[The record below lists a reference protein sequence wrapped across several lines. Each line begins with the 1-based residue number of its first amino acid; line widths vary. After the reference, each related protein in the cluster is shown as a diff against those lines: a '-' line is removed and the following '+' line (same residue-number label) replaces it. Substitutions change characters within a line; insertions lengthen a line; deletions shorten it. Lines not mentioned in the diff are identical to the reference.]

1 MASSGVPSKAWRVVF
16 SGTAI
21 NLCLGV
27 LYAWS
32 VWKKSLVVP
41 LDKATGKPALD
52 LVGTANPAA
61 FAQGWNYISNDM
73 ASTPFSLCVII
84 FALLMIPGGRI
95 QDKMGPK
102 VGAITGGLF
111 LAAGCIIAGIA
122 KSYAGLVVGFGIMGG
137 IGMGI
142 GYAAPTPAA
151 LKWFGPHQ
159 RGLVAGLVVSG
170 YGGAAL
176 YIAPLARFLINNTG
190 LTGSFVWL
198 GIWFGAVTIIAGSM
212 LAWPEPGYVPPAAP
226 GAATGAAKAAT
237 VIDWTTPEAM
247 RTWQMYALIFLFMGT
262 TQSGLLIIAN
272 AATILKK
279 AAAGS
284 PFLVAN
290 AWILASYGG
299 LVNAAGRIGTGKY
312 SDVIGRDNAYTINC
326 LVSAACLVLLP
337 WIISSGSIFLLFVAA
352 FIAYWQYGGGLALMP
367 SYTADFFGPKNLGMN
382 YGIVFLGWGL
392 GFWTTKLGGYI
403 EDATGSLTYAF
414 WIAAVILV
422 IAVLLSRAT
431 KRPMH
436 ITE

>member
-1 MASSGVPSKAWRVVF
+1 MAETAAKVPGKAWRVVF

-32 VWKKSLVVP
+32 VWKKTLVNVDLAGSP
-41 LDKATGKPALD
+41 IPAHP
-52 LVGTANPAA
+52 GWSFITNAQAA
-61 FAQGWNYISNDM
+61 
-73 ASTPFSLCVII
+73 TPFSLCVII

-95 QDKMGPK
+95 QDKLGPK

-111 LAAGCIIAGIA
+111 LAAGCIIAGLM
-122 KSYAGLVVGFGIMGG
+122 KSYGGLVFGFGVMGG

-176 YIAPLARFLINNTG
+176 YIAPLARYLINNTG

-198 GIWFGAVTIIAGSM
+198 GVWFGAVTIIAGSM
-212 LAWPEPGYVPPAAP
+212 LAWPEAGYVPPAAP
-226 GAATGAAKAAT
+226 AAAAGKKVISGT
-237 VIDWTTPEAM
+237 IIDWTPSEAAK
-247 RTWQMYALIFLFMGT
+247 TWQLYALIFLFIGT

-284 PFLVAN
+284 AFLVAN

-299 LVNAAGRIGTGKY
+299 LVNACGRIGTGKY
-312 SDVIGRDNAYTINC
+312 SDIIGRDNAYTVNC
-326 LVSAACLVLLP
+326 LVSAACLLLLP
-337 WIISSGSIFLLFVAA
+337 TVIKSQNLFLLFLAVG
-352 FIAYWQYGGGLALMP
+352 IAYWQYGGGLALMP

-382 YGIVFLGWGL
+382 YGLVFLGWGG
-392 GFWTTKLGGYI
+392 GFFMTRLAGTI
-403 EDATGSLTYAF
+403 EDITGSLTWAF
-414 WIAAVILV
+414 VMSAAVLV
-422 IAVLLSRAT
+422 IAVVVARFT
-431 KRPMH
+431 KRPAH
-436 ITE
+436 VTE

>member
-1 MASSGVPSKAWRVVF
+1 MAETAAKVPGKAWRVVF

-32 VWKKSLVVP
+32 VWKKTLVNVDLAGSP
-41 LDKATGKPALD
+41 IPAHP
-52 LVGTANPAA
+52 GWSFITNAQAA
-61 FAQGWNYISNDM
+61 
-73 ASTPFSLCVII
+73 TPFSLCVII

-95 QDKMGPK
+95 QDKLGPK

-111 LAAGCIIAGIA
+111 LAAGCIIAGLM
-122 KSYAGLVVGFGIMGG
+122 KSYGGLVFGFGVMGG

-176 YIAPLARFLINNTG
+176 YIAPLARYLINNTG

-198 GIWFGAVTIIAGSM
+198 GVWFGAVTIIAGSM
-212 LAWPEPGYVPPAAP
+212 LAWPEAGYVPPAAP
-226 GAATGAAKAAT
+226 AAAAGKKVVSGT
-237 VIDWTTPEAM
+237 IIDWTPSEAAK
-247 RTWQMYALIFLFMGT
+247 TWQLYALIFLFIGT

-284 PFLVAN
+284 AFLVAN

-299 LVNAAGRIGTGKY
+299 LVNACGRIGTGKY
-312 SDVIGRDNAYTINC
+312 SDIIGRDNAYTVNC
-326 LVSAACLVLLP
+326 LVSAACLLLLP
-337 WIISSGSIFLLFVAA
+337 TVIKSQNLFLLFLAVG
-352 FIAYWQYGGGLALMP
+352 IAYWQYGGGLALMP

-382 YGIVFLGWGL
+382 YGLVFLGWGG
-392 GFWTTKLGGYI
+392 GFFMTRLGGTI
-403 EDATGSLTYAF
+403 EDMTGSLTWAF
-414 WIAAVILV
+414 VMSAAFLV
-422 IAVLLSRAT
+422 IAVVVARFT
-431 KRPMH
+431 KRPAH
-436 ITE
+436 ATE

>member
-1 MASSGVPSKAWRVVF
+1 MAETAAKVPGKAWRVVF

-32 VWKKSLVVP
+32 VWKKTLVNV
-41 LDKATGKPALD
+41 
-52 LVGTANPAA
+52 
-61 FAQGWNYISNDM
+61 DM
-73 ASTPFSLCVII
+73 AGAPIPAHPGWEFITNAQAATPFSLCVVI

-95 QDKMGPK
+95 QDKLGPK

-111 LAAGCIIAGIA
+111 LAAGCIIAGLM
-122 KSYAGLVVGFGIMGG
+122 KSYGGLVFGFGVMGG

-176 YIAPLARFLINNTG
+176 YIAPLARYLINNTG

-198 GIWFGAVTIIAGSM
+198 GVWFGAVTIIAGSM
-212 LAWPEPGYVPPAAP
+212 LAWPEAGYVPPAAP
-226 GAATGAAKAAT
+226 AAAAGKKVVSGT
-237 VIDWTTPEAM
+237 IIDWTPSEAAK
-247 RTWQMYALIFLFMGT
+247 TWQLYALIFLFIGT

-284 PFLVAN
+284 AFLVAN

-299 LVNAAGRIGTGKY
+299 LVNACGRIGTGKY
-312 SDVIGRDNAYTINC
+312 SDIIGRDNAYTVNC
-326 LVSAACLVLLP
+326 LVSAACLLLLP
-337 WIISSGSIFLLFVAA
+337 TVIKSQNLFLLFLAVG
-352 FIAYWQYGGGLALMP
+352 IAYWQYGGGLALMP

-382 YGIVFLGWGL
+382 YGLVFLGWGG
-392 GFWTTKLGGYI
+392 GFFMTRLGGTI
-403 EDATGSLTYAF
+403 EDMTGSLTWAF
-414 WIAAVILV
+414 VMSAAFLV
-422 IAVLLSRAT
+422 IAVVVARFT
-431 KRPMH
+431 KRPAH
-436 ITE
+436 ATE

>member
-1 MASSGVPSKAWRVVF
+1 MSSHGVPAKAWRVVF

-21 NLCLGV
+21 NLCLGI

-32 VWKKSLVVP
+32 VWKKSMVVP
-41 LDKATGKPALD
+41 MGPDGKPDLS
-52 LVGTANPAA
+52 LVGTPNPA
-61 FAQGWNYISNDM
+61 FPGWDYISNDM

-95 QDKMGPK
+95 QDKFGPK

-111 LAAGCIIAGIA
+111 LALGCIIAGLA
-122 KSYAGLVVGFGIMGG
+122 KSYAGLVLGFGIMGG

-176 YIAPLARFLINNTG
+176 YISPLARFLINTTG
-190 LTGSFVWL
+190 LTGSFVIL
-198 GIWFGAVTIIAGSM
+198 GIFFTLVIIIAGSM
-212 LAWPEPGYVPPAAP
+212 LAWPEPGYVPPAPPATM
-226 GAATGAAKAAT
+226 GAAAKAAT
-237 VIDWTTPEAM
+237 AVDWTPAEAL
-247 RTWQMYALIFLFMGT
+247 RTCQLYALIFLVMGT

-272 AATILKK
+272 AATILAK
-279 AAAGS
+279 AAKGF

-299 LVNAAGRIGTGKY
+299 FVNAAGRIGTGKY
-312 SDVIGRDNAYTINC
+312 SDVIGRDNAYTLNC
-326 LVSAACLVLLP
+326 LVSAGCLLLLP
-337 WIISSGSIFLLFVAA
+337 WIISTQNLFLLFVAV

-382 YGIVFLGWGL
+382 YGLVFLGWGL

-403 EDATGSLTYAF
+403 EDVTGSLTWAF
-414 WIAAVILV
+414 YIAAAILV
-422 IAVLLSRAT
+422 AAVLVSRVT

-436 ITE
+436 VTE

>member
-1 MASSGVPSKAWRVVF
+1 MASSGVPGKAWRVVF

-41 LDKATGKPALD
+41 AGPDGKPDLS
-52 LVGTANPAA
+52 LVGTPNPA
-61 FAQGWNYISNDM
+61 FPGWEYIDNAM

-84 FALLMIPGGRI
+84 FALLLIPGGRI
-95 QDKMGPK
+95 QDTYGPK

-111 LAAGCIIAGIA
+111 LAAGCILTGLM
-122 KSYAGLVVGFGIMGG
+122 KSYAGLVIGFGIGGG

-176 YIAPLARFLINNTG
+176 YISPLARLLINTTG
-190 LTGSFVWL
+190 LTGSFVIL
-198 GIWFGAVTIIAGSM
+198 GLWFGLVCIIAGAM
-212 LAWPEPGYVPPAAP
+212 LAWPEPGYVPPSPP
-226 GAATGAAKAAT
+226 GPATGAAKAAT
-237 VIDWTTPEAM
+237 TIDWTPSEALKS
-247 RTWQMYALIFLFMGT
+247 WQIYALILLFMGT

-284 PFLVAN
+284 TFLVAN

-299 LVNAAGRIGTGKY
+299 LINAIGRIATGKY
-312 SDVIGRDNAYTINC
+312 SDIIGRDNAYTLNC
-326 LVSAACLVLLP
+326 LVSACCLFFLP
-337 WIISSGSIFLLFVAA
+337 WIIASQNIFLLFVAA

-367 SYTADFFGPKNLGMN
+367 SYTADFFGTKNLGMN

-403 EDATGSLTYAF
+403 EDATGSLNWAF
-414 WIAAVILV
+414 WIATLILILAVIL
-422 IAVLLSRAT
+422 SRFT

-436 ITE
+436 VTE

>member
-1 MASSGVPSKAWRVVF
+1 MATGTVPGKAWRVVF
-16 SGTAI
+16 AGTAI

-41 LDKATGKPALD
+41 YGADGTPQLE
-52 LVGTANPAA
+52 LVGSPNPA
-61 FAQGWNYISNDM
+61 FPGWEYISNDM

-84 FALLMIPGGRI
+84 FALFLIPGGRI
-95 QDKMGPK
+95 QDKLGPK
-102 VGAITGGLF
+102 VGAITGGLA
-111 LAAGCIIAGIA
+111 LAIGCIIAGVA
-122 KSYAGLVVGFGIMGG
+122 KSYAGLVVGFGVFGG

-176 YIAPLARFLINNTG
+176 YISPLARLLINTTG
-190 LTGSFVWL
+190 LTGSFVIL
-198 GIWFGAVTIIAGSM
+198 GLWFGVVTIIAGSL
-212 LAWPEPGYVPPAAP
+212 LAWPEPGYVPPSPP
-226 GAATGAAKAAT
+226 GPATGAAKAAT
-237 VIDWTTPEAM
+237 IIDWSPSEAL
-247 RTWQMYALIFLFMGT
+247 RTWQIYALILLFMGT

-279 AAAGS
+279 AAADS
-284 PFLVAN
+284 VFLQAN

-299 LVNAAGRIGTGKY
+299 LINAIGRIATGKY
-312 SDVIGRDNAYTINC
+312 SDIIGRDNAYTLNC
-326 LVSAACLVLLP
+326 LVSAACLFLLP
-337 WIISSGSIFLLFVAA
+337 WIIASQSIFLLFVAA
-352 FIAYWQYGGGLALMP
+352 FIAYWQYGGGLALLP
-367 SYTADFFGPKNLGMN
+367 SYTADFFGTKNLGMN
-382 YGIVFLGWGL
+382 YGVVFLGWGL

-403 EDATGSLTYAF
+403 EDATGSLDWAF
-414 WIAAVILV
+414 WIATVVLILAV
-422 IAVLLSRAT
+422 VLCRLT

-436 ITE
+436 VTE

>member
-1 MASSGVPSKAWRVVF
+1 MAETAGKVPSKAWRVVF

-32 VWKKSLVVP
+32 VWKKTLVNVDLAGSP
-41 LDKATGKPALD
+41 IPAHP
-52 LVGTANPAA
+52 GWSFITNAQAA
-61 FAQGWNYISNDM
+61 
-73 ASTPFSLCVII
+73 TPFSLCVII

-95 QDKMGPK
+95 QDKLGPK

-111 LAAGCIIAGIA
+111 LAAGCIIAGLM
-122 KSYAGLVVGFGIMGG
+122 KSYGGLVFGFGVMGG

-176 YIAPLARFLINNTG
+176 YIAPLARYLINNTG

-198 GIWFGAVTIIAGSM
+198 GVWFGAVTIIAGSM
-212 LAWPEPGYVPPAAP
+212 LAWPEAGYVPPAAP
-226 GAATGAAKAAT
+226 AAAAGKKVISGT
-237 VIDWTTPEAM
+237 IIDWTPSEAAK
-247 RTWQMYALIFLFMGT
+247 TWQLYALIFLFIGT

-284 PFLVAN
+284 AFLVAN

-299 LVNAAGRIGTGKY
+299 LVNACGRIGTGKY
-312 SDVIGRDNAYTINC
+312 SDIIGRDNAYTVNC
-326 LVSAACLVLLP
+326 LVSAACLLLLP
-337 WIISSGSIFLLFVAA
+337 TVIKSQNLFLLFLAVG
-352 FIAYWQYGGGLALMP
+352 IAYWQYGGGLALMP

-382 YGIVFLGWGL
+382 YGLVFLGWGG
-392 GFWTTKLGGYI
+392 GFFMTRLGGTI
-403 EDATGSLTYAF
+403 EDMTGSLTWAF
-414 WIAAVILV
+414 VMSAAFLV
-422 IAVLLSRAT
+422 IAVVVARFT
-431 KRPMH
+431 KRPAH
-436 ITE
+436 ATE

>member
-1 MASSGVPSKAWRVVF
+1 
-16 SGTAI
+16 
-21 NLCLGV
+21 V

-32 VWKKSLVVP
+32 VWKKTLVNVE
-41 LDKATGKPALD
+41 LA
-52 LVGTANPAA
+52 GTPIPDHP
-61 FAQGWNYISNDM
+61 GWLYITNDM
-73 ASTPFSLCVII
+73 AATPFSLCVII

-95 QDKMGPK
+95 QDRYGPK

-111 LAAGCIIAGIA
+111 LALGCILAGVS
-122 KSYAGLVVGFGIMGG
+122 KSYAGLVIGFGIMGG
-137 IGMGI
+137 VGMGI

-176 YIAPLARFLINNTG
+176 YISPLARLLINNTG
-190 LTGSFVWL
+190 LTGSFVIL
-198 GIWFGAVTIIAGSM
+198 GLWFGLVTIIAGAL
-212 LAWPEPGYVPPAAP
+212 LAWPEPGYVVPAAP
-226 GAATGAAKAAT
+226 TVGAPAAARAAT
-237 VIDWTTPEAM
+237 VIDWTPSEAL
-247 RTWQMYALIFLFMGT
+247 RTWQVYALIFLFMGT

-299 LVNAAGRIGTGKY
+299 LVNACGRIGTGKY
-312 SDVIGRDNAYTINC
+312 SDLLGRDNAYTLNC
-326 LVSAACLVLLP
+326 LVSAACLFILP
-337 WIISSGSIFLLFVAA
+337 WVIASGSLFLLFLAV

-403 EDATGSLTYAF
+403 EDVTGSLTYAF
-414 WIAAVILV
+414 WIAAIILIV
-422 IAVLLSRAT
+422 SVLLSRVT
-431 KRPMH
+431 KRPAH

>member
-1 MASSGVPSKAWRVVF
+1 
-16 SGTAI
+16 
-21 NLCLGV
+21 
-27 LYAWS
+27 
-32 VWKKSLVVP
+32 
-41 LDKATGKPALD
+41 
-52 LVGTANPAA
+52 VGQPNPA
-61 FAQGWNYISNDM
+61 FPGWEFISNDM

-95 QDKMGPK
+95 QDKFGPK

-111 LAAGCIIAGIA
+111 LAAGCIVAGMA
-122 KSYAGLVVGFGIMGG
+122 KSYAGLIIGFGIMGG

-176 YIAPLARFLINNTG
+176 YISPLARFLINNTG
-190 LTGSFVWL
+190 LTGSFVIL
-198 GIWFGAVTIIAGSM
+198 GIFFAIVVIIAGSM

-237 VIDWTTPEAM
+237 IIDWSTPEAM

-312 SDVIGRDNAYTINC
+312 SDIIGRDNAYTLNC

-337 WIISSGSIFLLFVAA
+337 SIISSGSIFLLFVAA

-403 EDATGSLTYAF
+403 EDITGSLTYAF
-414 WIAAVILV
+414 WIAAAILV
-422 IAVLLSRAT
+422 VAVLLSRVT

-436 ITE
+436 LTE

>member
-1 MASSGVPSKAWRVVF
+1 MAETAAKVPGKAWRVVF

-32 VWKKSLVVP
+32 VWKKTLVNVDLAGSP
-41 LDKATGKPALD
+41 IPAHP
-52 LVGTANPAA
+52 GWSFITNAQAA
-61 FAQGWNYISNDM
+61 
-73 ASTPFSLCVII
+73 TPFSLCVII

-95 QDKMGPK
+95 QDKLGPK

-111 LAAGCIIAGIA
+111 LAAGCIIAGLM
-122 KSYAGLVVGFGIMGG
+122 KSYGGLVFGFGVMGG

-176 YIAPLARFLINNTG
+176 YIAPLARYLINNTG

-198 GIWFGAVTIIAGSM
+198 GVWFGAVTIIAGSM
-212 LAWPEPGYVPPAAP
+212 LAWPEAGYVPPAAP
-226 GAATGAAKAAT
+226 AAAAGKKVISGT
-237 VIDWTTPEAM
+237 IIDWTPSEAAK
-247 RTWQMYALIFLFMGT
+247 TWQLYALIFLFIGT

-284 PFLVAN
+284 AFLVAN

-299 LVNAAGRIGTGKY
+299 LVNACGRIGTGKY
-312 SDVIGRDNAYTINC
+312 SDIIGRDNAYTVNC
-326 LVSAACLVLLP
+326 LVSAACLLLLP
-337 WIISSGSIFLLFVAA
+337 TVIKSQNLFLLFLAVG
-352 FIAYWQYGGGLALMP
+352 IAYWQYGGGLALMP

-382 YGIVFLGWGL
+382 YGLVFLGWGG
-392 GFWTTKLGGYI
+392 GFFMTRLGGTI
-403 EDATGSLTYAF
+403 EDMTGSLTWAF
-414 WIAAVILV
+414 VMSAAFLV
-422 IAVLLSRAT
+422 IAVVVARFT
-431 KRPMH
+431 KRPAH
-436 ITE
+436 ATE

>member
-1 MASSGVPSKAWRVVF
+1 MAEPVAKVPGKAWRVVF

-32 VWKKSLVVP
+32 VWKKTLVNVDLAGSP
-41 LDKATGKPALD
+41 IPAHP
-52 LVGTANPAA
+52 GWEFITNAQAA
-61 FAQGWNYISNDM
+61 
-73 ASTPFSLCVII
+73 TPFSLCVVI

-95 QDKMGPK
+95 QDKLGPK

-111 LAAGCIIAGIA
+111 LAAGCIIAGLM
-122 KSYAGLVVGFGIMGG
+122 KSYGGLVFGFGVMGG

-176 YIAPLARFLINNTG
+176 YIAPLARYLINNTG

-198 GIWFGAVTIIAGSM
+198 GVWFGAVTIIAGSM
-212 LAWPEPGYVPPAAP
+212 LAWPEAGYVPPAAP
-226 GAATGAAKAAT
+226 PAAAGKKVISGTI
-237 VIDWTTPEAM
+237 IDWTPSEAAK
-247 RTWQMYALIFLFMGT
+247 TWQLYALIFLFIGT

-284 PFLVAN
+284 AFLVAN

-299 LVNAAGRIGTGKY
+299 LVNACGRIGTGKY
-312 SDVIGRDNAYTINC
+312 SDIIGRDNAYTVNC
-326 LVSAACLVLLP
+326 LVSAACLLLLP
-337 WIISSGSIFLLFVAA
+337 TVIKSQNLFLLFLAVG
-352 FIAYWQYGGGLALMP
+352 IAYWQYGGGLALMP

-382 YGIVFLGWGL
+382 YGLVFLGWGG
-392 GFWTTKLGGYI
+392 GFFMTRLGGTI
-403 EDATGSLTYAF
+403 EDMTGSLTWAF
-414 WIAAVILV
+414 VMSAAFLV
-422 IAVLLSRAT
+422 IAVVVARFT
-431 KRPMH
+431 KRPAH
-436 ITE
+436 ATE

>member
-1 MASSGVPSKAWRVVF
+1 MAVDKAPAKAWRVVF
-16 SGTAI
+16 AGTAI

-41 LDKATGKPALD
+41 VNKATGLPMLE
-52 LVGTANPAA
+52 LVGTPNPA
-61 FAQGWNYISNDM
+61 FPGWEYISNSM
-73 ASTPFSLCVII
+73 AATPFSLCVII
-84 FALLMIPGGRI
+84 FAIMMIPGGRI
-95 QDKMGPK
+95 QDKLGPK

-111 LAAGCIIAGIA
+111 LALGCILAGIS
-122 KSYAGLVVGFGIMGG
+122 KSYAGLVIGFGIMGG

-176 YIAPLARFLINNTG
+176 YISPLARLLINTTG
-190 LTGSFVWL
+190 LTGSFVLL
-198 GIWFGAVTIIAGSM
+198 GLWFGLVCIIAGAL
-212 LAWPEPGYVPPAAP
+212 LAWPEPGYVPPAP
-226 GAATGAAKAAT
+226 PPEKAAAMAKASTA
-237 VIDWTTPEAM
+237 IDWNLSEALK
-247 RTWQMYALIFLFMGT
+247 TWQIYALTFLFMGT

-279 AAAGS
+279 AAKGS
-284 PFLVAN
+284 EFLVAN

-299 LVNAAGRIGTGKY
+299 LVNACGRIGTGKY
-312 SDVIGRDNAYTINC
+312 SDIIGRDNAYTLNC
-326 LVSAACLVLLP
+326 LVSAACLFVLP
-337 WIISSGSIFLLFVAA
+337 WIIASQSLVLLFIAV

-367 SYTADFFGPKNLGMN
+367 SYTADFFGTKNLGVN
-382 YGIVFLGWGL
+382 YSIVFLGWGL
-392 GFWTTKLGGYI
+392 GFWTTKLGGWI
-403 EDATGSLTYAF
+403 EDITGSLTYAF
-414 WIAAVILV
+414 WIAAVIL
-422 IAVLLSRAT
+422 IISVLLSRVT

-436 ITE
+436 VTE

>member
-1 MASSGVPSKAWRVVF
+1 MASSGVPAKAWRVVF
-16 SGTAI
+16 AGTAI

-41 LDKATGKPALD
+41 MGADGTPDLA
-52 LVGTANPAA
+52 LVGQPNPA
-61 FAQGWNYISNDM
+61 FPGWEFISNDM

-95 QDKMGPK
+95 QDRLGPK

-111 LAAGCIIAGIA
+111 LAVGCIIAGVT
-122 KSYAGLVVGFGIMGG
+122 KSYGGLVFGFGIMGG

-176 YIAPLARFLINNTG
+176 YISPLARFLINTTG

-226 GAATGAAKAAT
+226 GPATGAAKAAT
-237 VIDWTTPEAM
+237 IVDWSPTEAL
-247 RTWQMYALIFLFMGT
+247 RTWQIYALIFLFMGT

-299 LVNAAGRIGTGKY
+299 LVNA
-312 SDVIGRDNAYTINC
+312 GRDNAYTLDC
-326 LVSAACLVLLP
+326 LVSAACLVVLP
-337 WIISSGSIFLLFVAA
+337 WIIDSGSVFLLFVAA

-382 YGIVFLGWGL
+382 YGLVFLGWGL

-414 WIAAVILV
+414 WIAAAILV
-422 IAVLLSRAT
+422 IAVLLARVT

-436 ITE
+436 VTE

>member
-1 MASSGVPSKAWRVVF
+1 MAEPVAKVPGKAWRVVF

-32 VWKKSLVVP
+32 VWKKTLVNVDLAGSP
-41 LDKATGKPALD
+41 IPAHP
-52 LVGTANPAA
+52 GWEFITNAQAA
-61 FAQGWNYISNDM
+61 
-73 ASTPFSLCVII
+73 TPFSLCVVI

-95 QDKMGPK
+95 QDKLGPK

-111 LAAGCIIAGIA
+111 LAAGCIIAGLM
-122 KSYAGLVVGFGIMGG
+122 KSYGGLVFGFGVMGG

-176 YIAPLARFLINNTG
+176 YIAPLARYLINNTG
-190 LTGSFVWL
+190 LTGSFIWL
-198 GIWFGAVTIIAGSM
+198 GVWFGAVTIIAGSM
-212 LAWPEPGYVPPAAP
+212 LAWPEAGYVPPAAP
-226 GAATGAAKAAT
+226 AAAAGKKVISGT
-237 VIDWTTPEAM
+237 IIDWTPSEAAK
-247 RTWQMYALIFLFMGT
+247 TWQLYALIFLFIGT

-284 PFLVAN
+284 AFLVAN

-299 LVNAAGRIGTGKY
+299 LVNACGRIGTGKY
-312 SDVIGRDNAYTINC
+312 SDIIGRDNAYTVNC
-326 LVSAACLVLLP
+326 LVSAACLLLLP
-337 WIISSGSIFLLFVAA
+337 TVIKSQNLFLLFLAVG
-352 FIAYWQYGGGLALMP
+352 IAYWQYGGGLALMP

-382 YGIVFLGWGL
+382 YGLVFLGWGG
-392 GFWTTKLGGYI
+392 GFFMTRLGGTI
-403 EDATGSLTYAF
+403 EDMTGSLTWAF
-414 WIAAVILV
+414 VMSAAFLV
-422 IAVLLSRAT
+422 IAVVVARFT
-431 KRPMH
+431 KRPAH
-436 ITE
+436 ATE

>member
-1 MASSGVPSKAWRVVF
+1 MAETAAKVPGKAWRVVF

-32 VWKKSLVVP
+32 VWKKTLVNV
-41 LDKATGKPALD
+41 
-52 LVGTANPAA
+52 
-61 FAQGWNYISNDM
+61 DM
-73 ASTPFSLCVII
+73 AGAPIPAHPGWSFITNAQAATPFSLCVII

-95 QDKMGPK
+95 QDKLGPK

-111 LAAGCIIAGIA
+111 LAAGCIIAGLM
-122 KSYAGLVVGFGIMGG
+122 KSYGGLVFGFGVMGG

-176 YIAPLARFLINNTG
+176 YIAPLARYLINNTG

-198 GIWFGAVTIIAGSM
+198 GVWFGAVTIIAGSM
-212 LAWPEPGYVPPAAP
+212 LAWPEAGYVPPAAP
-226 GAATGAAKAAT
+226 AAAAGKKVVSGT
-237 VIDWTTPEAM
+237 IIDWTPSEAAK
-247 RTWQMYALIFLFMGT
+247 TWQLYALIFLFIGT

-284 PFLVAN
+284 AFLVAN

-299 LVNAAGRIGTGKY
+299 LVNACGRIGTGKY
-312 SDVIGRDNAYTINC
+312 SDIIGRDNAYTVNC
-326 LVSAACLVLLP
+326 LVSAACLLLLP
-337 WIISSGSIFLLFVAA
+337 TVIKSQNLFLLFLAVG
-352 FIAYWQYGGGLALMP
+352 IAYWQYGGGLALMP

-382 YGIVFLGWGL
+382 YGLVFLGWGG
-392 GFWTTKLGGYI
+392 GFFMTRLGGTI
-403 EDATGSLTYAF
+403 EDMTGSLTWAF
-414 WIAAVILV
+414 VMSAAFLV
-422 IAVLLSRAT
+422 IAVVVARFT
-431 KRPMH
+431 KRPAH
-436 ITE
+436 ATE